1 MRRENF
7 SEHKKNGSFV
17 VAVFHLI
24 MIISL
29 MIVLI
34 ISIVL
39 TSSCSGLTIIDEGSD
54 IDEGSEQGTLLMSF
68 VKEYKASG
76 TVNSGSNVTSFNVF
90 NQYSANSYNRDMPDT
105 NLFILSIKKAT
116 GDSVYMGLYSHKPT
130 DFKLAAGTYDI
141 EVYSREFTVPE
152 FDAPRYYDSG
162 SVVVESGKITSIS
175 FLCHQSNGAI
185 RLGFTTEFKDRFVGY
200 VAQVEDCKGNA
211 LYSFA
216 QSHFL
221 YINPGDVFIWLKAMD
236 SSGGVSE
243 TGSSFLISR
252 KSIAA
257 MEMVTV
263 NLHTSVAG
271 GGSEG
276 EIPSGDSQVFT
287 GILIDTSSVWLSE
300 NVVVG
305 ERHDGSTKELAL
317 SVDEIAGYVGVKGVW
332 VSGYVAGYLT
342 QASLISSGPF
352 ETETNIAIASIAGE
366 KNKAFC
372 AGVAL
377 TAGSIRTSLNLKNN
391 PSNLGKKVFVKGTI
405 VETYFG
411 LKGVNGVT
419 EYFIE

>member
-7 SEHKKNGSFV
+7 SEQKKKGSFV
-17 VAVFHLI
+17 VAIFHLI

-39 TSSCSGLTIIDEGSD
+39 TSSCNGLTIIEEGNESKTENEQD
-54 IDEGSEQGTLLMSF
+54 KGSVPGTLLVSF
-68 VKEYKASG
+68 VKEYKASDA
-76 TVNSGSNVTSFNVF
+76 VLQRVNVTN
-90 NQYSANSYNRDMPDT
+90 NSYNRDMPDT
-105 NLFILSIKKAT
+105 NLFILSIKKAA
-116 GDSVYMGLYSHKPT
+116 GDSVYKGLYSQKPT
-130 DFKLAAGTYDI
+130 DFKLGAGSYFI

-152 FDAPRYYDSG
+152 FDAPCYYDSG

-175 FLCHQSNGAI
+175 FLCRQSNGAL
-185 RLGFTTEFKDRFVGY
+185 RLGFTPEFKTRFVGY
-200 VAQVEDCKGNA
+200 VVQVEDCNGKA
-211 LYSFA
+211 FYPYT
-216 QSHFL
+216 QSRFL
-221 YINPGDVFIWLKAMD
+221 YLNPGDIFIRLIASE
-236 SSGGVSE
+236 SSGDVGD
-243 TGSSFLISR
+243 SFLITR

-271 GGSEG
+271 GGSG
-276 EIPSGDSQVFT
+276 GDVPLGDSQVFT

-300 NVVVG
+300 DVVVG

-317 SVDEIAGYVGVKGVW
+317 TVDEIAGYVGVKGVW

-352 ETETNIAIASIAGE
+352 ETETNIAIASIVGE
-366 KNKAFC
+366 QNKELC

-377 TAGSIRTSLNLKNN
+377 TVGSVRTSLNLKSN
-391 PSNLGKKVFVKGTI
+391 PSILGKKVFVKGTI
-405 VETYFG
+405 VESYFG
-411 LKGVNGVT
+411 LKGVNSVT
-419 EYFIE
+419 EFFIE